1 MAPKM
6 MKRYVVK
13 HRNAI
18 DGLELQEDVPVPEL
32 RSSTDV
38 SGMWTLRV
46 RDNVAG

>member
-1 MAPKM
+1 MAPKT

-18 DGLELQEDVPVPEL
+18 DGLELQEDVPVL

-38 SGMWTLRV
+38 SATLTLRI
-46 RDNVAG
+46 RDGVAG